1 MQLKEQIQKNSPENI
16 ATEIED
22 LKEWQEELANLQ
34 KLIPAQASRDR
45 LKLTE
50 LPALE
55 KEIQVQEAEIPSIS
69 EKAEQVREV
78 CINLSLRC

>member
-1 MQLKEQIQKNSPENI
+1 MKEQIQKNSPENI

-78 CINLSLRC
+78 CINLSLRY

>member
-1 MQLKEQIQKNSPENI
+1 MKEQIQKNSPENI

-55 KEIQVQEAEIPSIS
+55 KEIQAQEAEIPSIS

-78 CINLSLRC
+78 CINLSLRY